1 MEEGIAGYEKAKDTS
16 FGEYYLL
23 IYKKP
28 ELMGKNIESETK
40 LLISYTRTN
49 PDDLKSYRDVWVDVL
64 KMGPQGITATFVN
77 TNKYESGTI
86 TLNTE
91 NIKDIQ

>member
-1 MEEGIAGYEKAKDTS
+1 MEEGIAGYEKAKDLS

>member
-1 MEEGIAGYEKAKDTS
+1 MDEGIAGYEKAKDTS